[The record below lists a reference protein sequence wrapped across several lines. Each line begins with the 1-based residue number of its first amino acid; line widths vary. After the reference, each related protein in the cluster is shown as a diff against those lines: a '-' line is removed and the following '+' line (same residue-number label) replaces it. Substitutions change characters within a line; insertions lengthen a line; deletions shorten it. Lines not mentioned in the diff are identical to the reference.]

1 MRPDVA
7 VVGTGPAGYAT
18 ALAFTDAG
26 AETMLF
32 ESVAPATRRLAGE
45 WLHPVGVH
53 ALERLGVDLSM
64 VRHCRAAGFIVHP
77 EDGSTPITLTYPKGG
92 HGLSCHHESLVQGLR
107 AALTQRRGGALVRR
121 ARIIEIAGRSLVYA
135 SGPGPAVAC
144 RPSGWLVGAEGKA
157 SPVRRSLGI
166 PSQLTCLSHMAG
178 LLLEDAELPEE
189 DYGHILMG
197 GPGPILMYRI
207 SPAAIRACIDVPRR
221 GFTPGRAREY
231 LWQAYAPWFP
241 ASMRTAFAAA
251 LERGELTWAATQ
263 FRPRDHYGRGR
274 VALVGDAVGCFHP
287 LTAVGMTL
295 AMTDGESL
303 SRARD
308 IRAYARE
315 RTKATQVAEM
325 LSMALYRTFTHHDP
339 ATTALRYAVYDMW
352 RRSVRE
358 RERTMNLLAAEE
370 TGIGQFGAA
379 FLHAV
384 GLAAVKPIP
393 GTHERDKQTRGETGD
408 SAGLLRGAGQ
418 WLTWLAAA
426 AGHTAAQRTALGVRG
441 W

>member
-1 MRPDVA
+1 VA
-7 VVGTGPAGYAT
+7 VVGAGPAGCAT
-18 ALAFTDAG
+18 ALAFADAG
-26 AETMLF
+26 AETILF

-45 WLHPVGVH
+45 WLHPAGVQV
-53 ALERLGVDLSM
+53 LERLGVDLS
-64 VRHCRAAGFIVHP
+64 VLRHCRASGFIVHP
-77 EDGSTPITLTYPKGG
+77 EDGSTPITLPYPEGG
-92 HGLSCHHESLVQGLR
+92 YGLSCHHESLVQGLR
-107 AALTQRRGGALVRR
+107 AALAQRRGAALVRR
-121 ARIIEIAGRSLVYA
+121 ARIIDIAGRSLVYA
-135 SGPGPAVAC
+135 SEHGTAVAC
-144 RPSGWLVGAEGKA
+144 RPAGWLVGAEGKA
-157 SPVRRSLGI
+157 SPVRRSLGL

-178 LLLEDAELPEE
+178 ILLEGAELPEE
-189 DYGHILMG
+189 NYGHILMG
-197 GPGPILMYRI
+197 GPGPVLMYRI
-207 SPAAIRACIDVPRR
+207 GPAAIRACIDVPRR

-241 ASMRTAFAAA
+241 ASMRAAFAAA
-251 LERGELTWAATQ
+251 LERGEPSWAATQ

-274 VALVGDAVGCFHP
+274 VALAGDAVGCFHP

-295 AMTDGESL
+295 AMSDGESL
-303 SRARD
+303 SRAGD

-315 RTKATQVAEM
+315 RTKATAVAEI

-352 RRSVRE
+352 RRSARE

-384 GLAAVKPIP
+384 GLAAAKPIP
-393 GTHERDKQTRGETGD
+393 KAVEHDKLPHGETED
-408 SAGLLRGAGQ
+408 SAGLLRGAGR
-418 WLTWLAAA
+418 WLSWLAATA
-426 AGHTAAQRTALGVRG
+426 SHTAAQRTALGVRG